1 MNFVWATSA
10 DSSYSILAK
19 KFKELAEKYTDG
31 SVLVKLR
38 CCGQIG
44 GEDEAFKALQ
54 LRTVDAYIITNNNVS
69 PHFPLMDVFVLPYI
83 FQSTGHAVK
92 VLDGPI
98 GQQITEKLYKDTGV
112 HLATYGYLEY
122 RDAYNT
128 QRPITQMA
136 DLSGLKIRVPKN
148 NIMIQTWQ
156 AFGAEP
162 VPLAWSE
169 MSTALQTGTVDGG
182 DNGTSVIESQK
193 FYDSAKHLFI
203 LEHFCSFSPTFF
215 SERFMNKLDD
225 TQKTAVLK
233 AIKEAGLCQRKLMS
247 DEIDKIRA
255 NLVDHG
261 MQMTKPDKAM
271 FIQAAAKLQDDF
283 AKEKGGE
290 YAELIEKI
298 RQAAK

>member
-1 MNFVWATSA
+1 
-10 DSSYSILAK
+10 SYGIQAK
-19 KFKELAEKYTDG
+19 KFKELAEKYTNG
-31 SVLVKLR
+31 SVQVKLR
-38 CCGQIG
+38 CCGQVG
-44 GEDEAFKALQ
+44 GEDEAFKSLQ
-54 LRTVDAYIITNNNVS
+54 LGTIDAYIITSNNVS

-83 FQSTGHAVK
+83 FQGTAHAVK
-92 VLDGPI
+92 VLDGQI
-98 GQQITEKLYKDTGV
+98 GHQIADKIYKEAGV
-112 HLATYGYLEY
+112 HLVTYGYFEF

-128 QRPITQMA
+128 KRPINQMA

-148 NIMIQTWQ
+148 NIMIKTWK

-215 SERFMNKLDD
+215 SERFMKKLDE
-225 TQKTAVLK
+225 TQKEAVLK
-233 AIKEAGLCQRKLMS
+233 AIKEAGLYQRETMS
-247 DEIDKIRA
+247 NAIDKIRG
-255 NLVDHG
+255 NLVRHG
-261 MQMTKPDKAM
+261 MLMTKPDKTL
-271 FIQAAAKLQDDF
+271 FIKASAKIQDDF

-290 YAELIEKI
+290 YSDLLEKI
-298 RQAAK
+298 RQTAK

>member
-1 MNFVWATSA
+1 MFTRKKEMIVLLGSFFILAIFAAPAKAGKVVMNFGWATSA
-10 DSSYSILAK
+10 DSSYSIQAK

-31 SVLVKLR
+31 SVQVKLR

-54 LRTVDAYIITNNNVS
+54 LGTVDGYIITSNNVS

-128 QRPITQMA
+128 KRPITKMA

-148 NIMIQTWQ
+148 NIMINNFW
-156 AFGAEP
+156 
-162 VPLAWSE
+162 
-169 MSTALQTGTVDGG
+169 D
-182 DNGTSVIESQK
+182 DNFWDVHKYIN
-193 FYDSAKHLFI
+193 Y
-203 LEHFCSFSPTFF
+203 
-215 SERFMNKLDD
+215 
-225 TQKTAVLK
+225 V
-233 AIKEAGLCQRKLMS
+233 
-247 DEIDKIRA
+247 
-255 NLVDHG
+255 
-261 MQMTKPDKAM
+261 TKW
-271 FIQAAAKLQDDF
+271 
-283 AKEKGGE
+283 
-290 YAELIEKI
+290 
-298 RQAAK
+298 